1 MSEKPHLERT
11 AIRLKA
17 RELDRE
23 TSLKI
28 VDNSIWG
35 AVSMCSPDGIPYNVA
50 LNLVRDGEK
59 LYFHAAGEGLK
70 VEFLRM
76 NPKVCVLFVPK
87 AVLAPEQYTT
97 LFASAV
103 VRGTAHEVTD
113 ISEKEHAL
121 RLICGT
127 FASQF
132 PEELER
138 RIAAGSARTTGIW
151 RIDIDSVSG
160 KSSPPGVID

>member
-1 MSEKPHLERT
+1 MFEKSHLERT

-59 LYFHAAGEGLK
+59 LYFHAANEGLK
-70 VEFLRM
+70 VEFLRV

-103 VRGTAHEVTD
+103 VRGTAVEVND
-113 ISEKEHAL
+113 IEEKEHAL
-121 RLICGT
+121 RLICGA
-127 FASQF
+127 FASEF

-160 KSSPPGVID
+160 KSSPPGVIE

>member
-76 NPKVCVLFVPK
+76 NPKICVLFVPK

-127 FASQF
+127 FASEF

>member
-127 FASQF
+127 FASEF

-138 RIAAGSARTTGIW
+138 RIAAGSARTTDIW

>member
-17 RELDRE
+17 RELDRK

-97 LFASAV
+97 LFASAL

-127 FASQF
+127 FASEF

>member
-113 ISEKEHAL
+113 ISEKEHTL

-127 FASQF
+127 FASEF

>member
-76 NPKVCVLFVPK
+76 NLKVCVLFVPK

-127 FASQF
+127 FASEF

>member
-1 MSEKPHLERT
+1 M
-11 AIRLKA
+11 
-17 RELDRE
+17 
-23 TSLKI
+23 
-28 VDNSIWG
+28 
-35 AVSMCSPDGIPYNVA
+35 
-50 LNLVRDGEK
+50 
-59 LYFHAAGEGLK
+59 
-70 VEFLRM
+70 RM

-127 FASQF
+127 FASEF

>member
-97 LFASAV
+97 LFASAL

-127 FASQF
+127 FASEF

>member
-127 FASQF
+127 FASEF

-151 RIDIDSVSG
+151 RIGIDSVSG

>member
-1 MSEKPHLERT
+1 MSEKSNLERT
-11 AIRLKA
+11 NIRLKA
-17 RELDRE
+17 RELDRD
-23 TSLKI
+23 TALKI
-28 VDNSIWG
+28 VDKSIWG

-59 LYFHAAGEGLK
+59 LYFHAAGAGLK
-70 VEFLRM
+70 VEFLRL

-103 VRGTAHEVTD
+103 VRGTAHEVED
-113 ISEKEHAL
+113 LAEKEHAL
-121 RLICGT
+121 RLICG
-127 FASQF
+127 AYAPEF

-160 KSSPPGVID
+160 KSSPPGIID

>member
-17 RELDRE
+17 RELDRK

-76 NPKVCVLFVPK
+76 NPKVCVLFVTK

-103 VRGTAHEVTD
+103 VRGTSHEVTD

-127 FASQF
+127 FASEF

>member
-138 RIAAGSARTTGIW
+138 RIAAGSARTTCIW

-160 KSSPPGVID
+160 KSSPPSVID